1 MPWAAE
7 HREFE
12 TLSKVIEVISSES
25 DLSPLLDR
33 ILQHAC
39 ELIGADDGTIGMYD
53 GSKRVVRTAAVYR
66 MPARELGA
74 EMALG
79 QGLAGRVL
87 ASGKRYCG
95 RYGDLSGINLTE
107 LSDSFV
113 AGVPILWQGVLLG
126 VFGIGVRL
134 PRVLDLHAV
143 QLLELLARHA
153 AIAIHNVQRYQQERQ
168 RAARFELVIKVAAML
183 QRDSEIMTIL
193 QGAADAIHTL
203 LEYQNV
209 DIPLIEA
216 ASPEFLTI
224 AIRGGSYKNR
234 IQQTDHVPIAGG
246 IMGAAVRT
254 RKSQLVNDVAN
265 DLRYVTPPGV
275 TAPKAELAVPILRG
289 EEVLGV
295 LNVEGNS
302 AFTYFD
308 QQCLELIADHLALA
322 IANARLHD
330 QARYSAI
337 MAERYRLASELHD
350 NVTQLVSSISLLT
363 QSLPQSYRRS
373 VQEGEQ
379 RAQRIHTLAQTA
391 YAELRNLL
399 HELSPPERS
408 DMQISRE
415 SQTMLG
421 LDRLQSGGLGAALT
435 QLLPTLVP
443 ESLRLELRFDAYVMQ
458 ELAHEEALYR
468 VCQEAVSNVIRHAKA
483 SRIWVEAS
491 VTSEI
496 VLLKI
501 SDDGKGMNNL
511 GASKISPSQGLGMS
525 TMRTRMSV
533 LGGAL
538 RLIKRQPNGAQV
550 EAALPRKDRVQ

>member
-1 MPWAAE
+1 
-7 HREFE
+7 
-12 TLSKVIEVISSES
+12 
-25 DLSPLLDR
+25 
-33 ILQHAC
+33 
-39 ELIGADDGTIGMYD
+39 
-53 GSKRVVRTAAVYR
+53 
-66 MPARELGA
+66 
-74 EMALG
+74 
-79 QGLAGRVL
+79 
-87 ASGKRYCG
+87 
-95 RYGDLSGINLTE
+95 
-107 LSDSFV
+107 
-113 AGVPILWQGVLLG
+113 
-126 VFGIGVRL
+126 
-134 PRVLDLHAV
+134 
-143 QLLELLARHA
+143 
-153 AIAIHNVQRYQQERQ
+153 
-168 RAARFELVIKVAAML
+168 
-183 QRDSEIMTIL
+183 
-193 QGAADAIHTL
+193 
-203 LEYQNV
+203 
-209 DIPLIEA
+209 
-216 ASPEFLTI
+216 
-224 AIRGGSYKNR
+224 
-234 IQQTDHVPIAGG
+234 
-246 IMGAAVRT
+246 
-254 RKSQLVNDVAN
+254 
-265 DLRYVTPPGV
+265 
-275 TAPKAELAVPILRG
+275 VPILRG

-399 HELSPPERS
+399 RELSPAERS
-408 DMQISRE
+408 SPQISRE

-421 LDRLQSGGLGAALT
+421 MDRLQSAGLAAALT
-435 QLLPTLVP
+435 KLLPTLVP
-443 ESLRLELRFDAYVMQ
+443 ESLRLELRFEGYVMQ

-468 VCQEAVSNVIRHAKA
+468 VCQEAVSNVIRHANA

-501 SDDGKGMNNL
+501 SDDGKGMNNSSI
-511 GASKISPSQGLGMS
+511 SKINPSQGLGMS
-525 TMRTRMSV
+525 TMRTRMSA

-538 RLIKRQPNGAQV
+538 RLIKRQPNGAQI
-550 EAALPRKDRVQ
+550 EAALPRKDRGQ